1 MKNKPLVSI
10 IITTYKRPSSLVRA
24 INSVLNQTYSN
35 IEIVVVDDNNPN
47 TEFRNETKELMEQYN
62 ENTKVKYIKHS
73 ENKNGAAARNTGIN
87 HSDGYY
93 VTFLDDDDEY
103 REDKI
108 EKQVHFLENNNAYEG
123 VYCGWQEGAD
133 TIYPKYKGD
142 LTFYLLSGEVRIVT
156 NAIMISRDSALSIG
170 GWDITFRRNQEAALL
185 LRFFDAGYEIGYVP
199 EILFDQDTEA
209 SPNAS
214 NASQNEEDFDY
225 YLDVHERQIKE
236 SSKKLERSPNNI
248 YSFRYRGVL
257 LRYVKQGDYS
267 GAFKLYSK
275 MMKKIPLRFNKD
287 IFVYI
292 IKRLLGKDI
301 YS

>member
-10 IITTYKRPSSLVRA
+10 IITTYKRPSSLERA

-35 IEIVVVDDNNPN
+35 IEIVVVDDNNRN
-47 TEFRNETKELMEQYN
+47 TEFRYETKELMEQYN

-87 HSDGYY
+87 HSNGYY

-103 REDKI
+103 RKDKI
-108 EKQVHFLENNNAYEG
+108 EKQVHFLENNDEYAG
-123 VYCGWQEGAD
+123 VYCGWQEGSD
-133 TIYPKYKGD
+133 TIHPKHKGD

-156 NAIMISRDSALSIG
+156 NAIMISRKSALFIN
-170 GWDITFRRNQEAALL
+170 GWDETFRRNQEAVLL

-236 SSKKLERSPNNI
+236 SSKELERSPNTI
-248 YSFRYRGVL
+248 YSYRYRGVL
-257 LRYVKQGDYS
+257 LRYLKQDDYS
-267 GAFKLYSK
+267 GALRLYFK
-275 MMKKIPLRFNKD
+275 MMKRIPLRFNRD